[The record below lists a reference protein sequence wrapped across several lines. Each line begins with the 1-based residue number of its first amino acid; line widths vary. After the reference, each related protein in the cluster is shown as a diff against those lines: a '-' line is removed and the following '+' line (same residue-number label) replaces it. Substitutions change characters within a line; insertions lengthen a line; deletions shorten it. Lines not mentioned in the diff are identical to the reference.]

1 MPDQTTSNSPSPGR
15 DVAALAA
22 RWILGGVFVYMG
34 LTKALNPVDFL
45 KLLRQYEMIE
55 SHFLLN
61 LIAAALPWFEVLCG
75 LFLLAGIAVRGSA
88 LLLLGMLIPFTL
100 VVLKRALAIHAAKAI
115 PFCAISFDCG
125 CGGGAVVICHKLLEN
140 SLLILLSLLLLT
152 VRANRS
158 SLRYDLLKSG
168 LSGGK

>member
-1 MPDQTTSNSPSPGR
+1 MPDQTPTTSHSPGR
-15 DVAALAA
+15 DVAALAG

-34 LTKALNPVDFL
+34 LTKAMNPVDFL

-75 LFLLAGIAVRGSA
+75 LLLLSGVAVRGAA
-88 LLLLGMLIPFTL
+88 LMSLAMLVPFTFI
-100 VVLKRALAIHAAKAI
+100 VLNRALGIQEAKGI

-125 CGGGAVVICHKLLEN
+125 CGAGEVIICHKLLEN
-140 SLLILLSLLLLT
+140 SLLILLSALLVF
-152 VRANRS
+152 VRANRWC
-158 SLRYDLLKSG
+158 LRFDLVKRG
-168 LSGGK
+168 